1 MVKMERRDAPGCIL
15 KTERTEFIAWHNKV
29 VKGRTRHDY
38 EAPGVAA
45 YRLEVSFT
53 KSKEESCRGII
64 NFVLDLIMGY
74 PNTYI

>member
-1 MVKMERRDAPGCIL
+1 MVEMERRDGPGCIL
-15 KTERTEFIAWHNKV
+15 KIERTEFIAWHNKM

-53 KSKEESCRGII
+53 KSKK
-64 NFVLDLIMGY
+64 MGGR
-74 PNTYI
+74 IL